1 MVRNKT
7 FTINYN
13 AQKSRLQPKICMLK
27 FRKKAVEL
35 SFKSFAKQSEILQ
48 QCKTIV
54 LQNVYENFAEI
65 SVEVKLRSFSP
76 IYPQKSL
83 ISWEFVCFTFVRYCG
98 LIGVEITS

>member
-1 MVRNKT
+1 M
-7 FTINYN
+7 
-13 AQKSRLQPKICMLK
+13 QPKICMLK
-27 FRKKAVEL
+27 FRKKAAEL

-54 LQNVYENFAEI
+54 LRNFYENFAEI

-76 IYPQKSL
+76 TYPQKSL